1 MLSLLRLF
9 IISIC
14 LGLGWS
20 HLQAAGL
27 KSAHDVLDQLHLAAA
42 EADGDV
48 YFNLFADDA
57 VFLGTDA
64 TERWPIA
71 AFRAFATP
79 YFESGQGW
87 TYVSTERNINVS
99 KDGLHASFDE
109 LLDSKSY
116 GLCRGTGVLRLVAG
130 AWKIEQY
137 HLRIPVP
144 NDIARDVVD
153 QIRKLSK

>member
-1 MLSLLRLF
+1 
-9 IISIC
+9 
-14 LGLGWS
+14 
-20 HLQAAGL
+20 
-27 KSAHDVLDQLHLAAA
+27 VLDQLHLAAA

-71 AFRAFATP
+71 AFKAFATP
-79 YFESGQGW
+79 YFES

-116 GLCRGTGVLRLVAG
+116 GLCRGTGVLRLV
-130 AWKIEQY
+130 
-137 HLRIPVP
+137 
-144 NDIARDVVD
+144 
-153 QIRKLSK
+153 